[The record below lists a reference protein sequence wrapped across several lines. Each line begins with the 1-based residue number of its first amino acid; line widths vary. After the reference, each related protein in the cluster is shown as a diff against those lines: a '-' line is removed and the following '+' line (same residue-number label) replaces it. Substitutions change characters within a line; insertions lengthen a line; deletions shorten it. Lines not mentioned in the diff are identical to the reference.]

1 MISEFEFAIISKNN
15 NLYFTLFFY
24 YKVLIYFNNQY
35 RTSYIDRIIKY

>member
-24 YKVLIYFNNQY
+24 YKVLIYLI
-35 RTSYIDRIIKY
+35 TSIEQVI